1 MLDRPLSRALTIREC
16 RVLLLT
22 GACHADSDRQMTARR
37 HYRVVSPIF
46 CNVRPM
52 VFRTLRGLLLDAG
65 ATI

>member
-1 MLDRPLSRALTIREC
+1 MTIGSVAFFFSQER
-16 RVLLLT
+16 
-22 GACHADSDRQMTARR
+22 HADSDRQMTARR

-52 VFRTLRGLLLDAG
+52 VFSTVRGLLLDAG